1 MGTVSG
7 LIRVDSALSFA
18 GRFEELPEL
27 FRHVVNG
34 DGQAGLFFA
43 FLLRLSL
50 ADTHRDEHPTRYLR
64 LGYRQCGLRVCD
76 GPVLADGLLPTLE
89 VHACPVFAFGG
100 EVHAGWELLRF
111 GSGIST
117 RTGIFRHETSIGLVL
132 C

>member
-1 MGTVSG
+1 G
-7 LIRVDSALSFA
+7 LVRVDGALSFA

-27 FRHVVNG
+27 LGHFVNG

-43 FLLRLSL
+43 FLLSLSL
-50 ADTHRDEHPTRYLR
+50 ADAHGDGHATRDFR

-76 GPVLADGLLPTLE
+76 GPVLADGLLFALE
-89 VHACPVFAFGG
+89 VDAGAVFAAWG
-100 EVHAGWELLRF
+100 EVDAGWELLRF